1 MEKKSPLF
9 QLCKNKK
16 IEFILFRNLEM
27 FLKDFFSKNFEPNFL
42 PQDDFIENFN
52 EENLIELIVNLEK

>member
-1 MEKKSPLF
+1 
-9 QLCKNKK
+9 
-16 IEFILFRNLEM
+16 M

-52 EENLIELIVNLEK
+52 EENLIELIVN